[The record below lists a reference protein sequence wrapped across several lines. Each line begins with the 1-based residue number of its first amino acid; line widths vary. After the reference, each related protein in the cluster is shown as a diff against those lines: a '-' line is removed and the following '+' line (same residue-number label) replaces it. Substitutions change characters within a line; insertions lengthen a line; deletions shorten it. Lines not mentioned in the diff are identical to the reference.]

1 MLREGEGTTLI
12 YESYRCRWMFIICVI
27 VRGIVVRMA
36 CYVNM
41 KPGISAHHDGDDA
54 TLNRIEMNDMAH
66 ATDGW

>member
-1 MLREGEGTTLI
+1 M
-12 YESYRCRWMFIICVI
+12 
-27 VRGIVVRMA
+27 RGIVVRM
-36 CYVNM
+36 NM